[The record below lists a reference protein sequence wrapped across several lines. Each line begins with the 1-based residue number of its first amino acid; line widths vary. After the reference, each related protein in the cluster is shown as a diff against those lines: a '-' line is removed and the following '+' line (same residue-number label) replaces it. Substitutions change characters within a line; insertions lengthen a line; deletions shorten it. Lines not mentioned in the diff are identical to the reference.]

1 MIVDVE
7 RIEKAVGS
15 VEQHTDAQLLALGFH
30 EPKKLWQSRRQALMA
45 LMRGPQAPTPEEAVL
60 AQVARI
66 EAVVE
71 AHRLKTTPTPES

>member
-1 MIVDVE
+1 
-7 RIEKAVGS
+7 
-15 VEQHTDAQLLALGFH
+15 
-30 EPKKLWQSRRQALMA
+30 MA